1 MSLFGDA
8 WNQHENGMD
17 LGLGILPHITPQFF
31 VPRMVDKPQDPIVH
45 AIEREKATPLEKRG
59 ARNFDTRDTSRARGI
74 PALPSLSPEVLWAK
88 SVASDGQHSVR
99 TPCVMV

>member
-8 WNQHENGMD
+8 WNQPENGVD
-17 LGLGILPHITPQFF
+17 LGLGVLPHITPQFF

-45 AIEREKATPLEKRG
+45 AIERDKATNLEKRG
-59 ARNFDTRDTSRARGI
+59 ARNFEPRDISRGRGI
-74 PALPSLSPEVLWAK
+74 PPLPSLSPEVLWAK
-88 SVASDGQHSVR
+88 SVASDDQHSVR